1 MKKKLQKTLISYI
14 NFYLVSNELKN
25 NNFSYN
31 IKSQIL
37 FSEFII
43 VVAFSFFLR
52 ILNFYSLLFYQ
63 KRFEFINIKKKTLSK
78 NY

>member
-1 MKKKLQKTLISYI
+1 MKKKLEKTLISYI
-14 NFYLVSNELKN
+14 NFYLVRNKLKN

-31 IKSQIL
+31 IKSQIV

-43 VVAFSFFLR
+43 VVAFNFFLG

-63 KRFEFINIKKKTLSK
+63 KRFEFLNLKKKTLSK